1 LKEQLQRRSIVP
13 DTEKPSSSS
22 PASAGQSPRKRST
35 RQKPSAPRRR
45 APRRKAARPRSSNAL
60 QTLLSRLSRQA
71 ARTGKQIASMSEGGV
86 SSARRTLGKAE
97 SASKKAIQG
106 LTREWKRLDNRRRA
120 QFVAA
125 LLGALA
131 AASAPLVRSQLKK
144 R

>member
-1 LKEQLQRRSIVP
+1 VP
-13 DTEKPSSSS
+13 DTEKPSSSAS

-35 RQKPSAPRRR
+35 RRKPTASRRR
-45 APRRKAARPRSSNAL
+45 APRRKAARPRSSSAL
-60 QTLLSRLSRQA
+60 QTLLSGLSRQA
-71 ARTGKQIASMSEGGV
+71 SRAGKQIASMSEGGV
-86 SSARRTLGKAE
+86 SGARRTLGKAG
-97 SASKKAIQG
+97 SASKKAIQS

>member
-1 LKEQLQRRSIVP
+1 MP
-13 DTEKPSSSS
+13 DTEKPSSTAS

-35 RQKPSAPRRR
+35 RRKPAASRRR
-45 APRRKAARPRSSNAL
+45 APRRKTARPRSSSAL

-71 ARTGKQIASMSEGGV
+71 SRAGKQIASMSEGGV
-86 SSARRTLGKAE
+86 SGARRTFGKAE
-97 SASKKAIQG
+97 SASKKAIQK
-106 LTREWKRLDNRRRA
+106 LTREWKGMDNRRRA

-131 AASAPLVRSQLKK
+131 AASTPLVRSQLKK

>member
-1 LKEQLQRRSIVP
+1 VP
-13 DTEKPSSSS
+13 DTEKLSPSAP

-35 RQKPSAPRRR
+35 RRKPAASARR
-45 APRRKAARPRSSNAL
+45 APRRQAARPRSSSAL
-60 QTLLSRLSRQA
+60 QTLLSGLSRQA
-71 ARTGKQIASMSEGGV
+71 ARTGKRIASMSEDGV
-86 SSARRTLGKAE
+86 SGARRGLGKAE
-97 SASKKAIQG
+97 RASKKAIQS

-131 AASAPLVRSQLKK
+131 AASAPLVRSHLKK

>member
-1 LKEQLQRRSIVP
+1 MP
-13 DTEKPSSSS
+13 DTEKPSSSAS

-35 RQKPSAPRRR
+35 RRKTAASRRR
-45 APRRKAARPRSSNAL
+45 TPRRKASRSRSSSAL

-71 ARTGKQIASMSEGGV
+71 ARTGKQIASMSESGV
-86 SSARRTLGKAE
+86 SGARRTLRKAE
-97 SASKKAIQG
+97 SASKKAILG